1 MYGAYIETKNTVFCF
16 RIKKDV
22 HTYSPTHNSLRT
34 SFMKVSLAR
43 QCFWLEV
50 NSKFNCAAQAKGEQR
65 IKNEKKVWTPE
76 KENFKIWN
84 VGEPE

>member
-1 MYGAYIETKNTVFCF
+1 
-16 RIKKDV
+16 
-22 HTYSPTHNSLRT
+22 
-34 SFMKVSLAR
+34 MKVSALAR